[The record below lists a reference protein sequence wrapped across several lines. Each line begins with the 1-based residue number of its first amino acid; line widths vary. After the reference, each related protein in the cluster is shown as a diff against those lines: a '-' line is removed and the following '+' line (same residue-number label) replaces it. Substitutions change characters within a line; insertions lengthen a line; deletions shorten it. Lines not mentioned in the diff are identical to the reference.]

1 MTSLV
6 MIRHGQS
13 QWNLENRFTGWHDVP
28 LTDQGIAEAHKAG
41 QLLRDGGYSFDCAYT
56 SVLQRAI
63 RTLWIVLEE
72 MQLVWIPEIKAWELN
87 ERHYG
92 ALQGLNKAET
102 AAKHG
107 EAQLHIWRRSF
118 DTPPPPLG
126 EDDERH
132 PRFDP
137 RYKGLTP
144 AQLPGTE
151 SLKTT
156 LDRVLPYWQAEIVPR
171 VSRGENLIIAAHGNS
186 LRALCKHLLK
196 ISDHD
201 IVNLEIPTGNPLAFD
216 LNDDLSV
223 KSCRY
228 LDAAR
233 AEKLPAVGAA

>member
-28 LTDQGIAEAHKAG
+28 LTDQGVAEARKAG
-41 QLLRDGGYSFDCAYT
+41 KLLREGGYRFDRAYT
-56 SVLQRAI
+56 SVLRRAI

-72 MQLVWIPEIKAWELN
+72 MELEWLAEVKAWELN

-107 EAQLHIWRRSF
+107 EEQLHIWRRSF

-126 EDDERH
+126 DDDPRH
-132 PRFDP
+132 PKFDA
-137 RYKGLTP
+137 RYAGLSA

-156 LDRVLPYWQAEIVPR
+156 LDRVLPYWQAEIAPR
-171 VSRGENLIIAAHGNS
+171 LSKGENLIVAAHGNS

-196 ISDHD
+196 ISNED
-201 IVNLEIPTGNPLAFD
+201 IVHLEIPTGNPLAFE
-216 LNDDLSV
+216 LGADLSV

-233 AEKLPAVGAA
+233 AEKLPV

>member
-196 ISDHD
+196 ISNED
-201 IVNLEIPTGNPLAFD
+201 IVHLEIPTGNPLAFE
-216 LNDDLSV
+216 LNGDLSV

-233 AEKLPAVGAA
+233 AEKIPL

>member
-28 LTDQGIAEAHKAG
+28 LTEQGIAEARKAG
-41 QLLRDGGYSFDCAYT
+41 QLLKDGNFVFERAFT
-56 SVLQRAI
+56 SVLARAI

-72 MQLVWIPEIKAWELN
+72 MDCMWLPEVKAWQLN

-107 EAQLHIWRRSF
+107 EDQLRIWRRSY
-118 DTPPPPLG
+118 DTPPPPVS
-126 EDDERH
+126 DDDPRH

-137 RYKGLTP
+137 RYRGLSP
-144 AQLPGTE
+144 AQLPATE
-151 SLKTT
+151 SLKAT
-156 LDRVLPYWQAEIVPR
+156 LERVLPYWQAEIAPGLMA
-171 VSRGENLIIAAHGNS
+171 GENLVIAAHGNS

-196 ISDHD
+196 ISDSD
-201 IVNLEIPTGNPLAFD
+201 IVKLEIPTGNPLAFD
-216 LNDDLSV
+216 LDARLAV

-228 LDAAR
+228 LDADR
-233 AEKLPAVGAA
+233 AEHLPMVSAA

>member
-1 MTSLV
+1 MPSLV

-28 LTDQGIAEAHKAG
+28 LTAQGVAEARRG
-41 QLLRDGGYSFDCAYT
+41 GELLRNGGYDFQRAYT
-56 SVLQRAI
+56 SVLRRAI
-63 RTLWIVLEE
+63 RTLWIILEE
-72 MQLVWIPEIKAWELN
+72 MQMEWLPETKAWQLN

-107 EAQLHIWRRSF
+107 EEQLHIWRRSF
-118 DTPPPPLG
+118 DTPPPPLT

-132 PRFDP
+132 PKFDA
-137 RYKGLTP
+137 RYKGLSA
-144 AQLPGTE
+144 AQLPGAE

-156 LDRVLPYWQAEIVPR
+156 LDRVLPYWQAEIAPCLM
-171 VSRGENLIIAAHGNS
+171 RGENLIIAAHGNS

-196 ISDHD
+196 ISDQD
-201 IVNLEIPTGNPLAFD
+201 IVNLEIPTGNPLAFE
-216 LNDDLSV
+216 LLGDLSV

-228 LDAAR
+228 LDTAR
-233 AEKLPAVGAA
+233 AEKIPH